1 MYIRTSDRRNTLLAP
16 AMSPSGE
23 WTVLVTVSSG
33 YQDMFDN
40 WWHYFSLLKLSLHV
54 IVVAEDNATYTRYK
68 NNINFAVINGQPIT
82 R

>member
-33 YQDMFDN
+33 YQDRNKFPEIN
-40 WWHYFSLLKLSLHV
+40 KAIILHYNK
-54 IVVAEDNATYTRYK
+54 I
-68 NNINFAVINGQPIT
+68 I
-82 R
+82 

>member
-54 IVVAEDNATYTRYK
+54 IVGHLKRILDL
-68 NNINFAVINGQPIT
+68 
-82 R
+82 